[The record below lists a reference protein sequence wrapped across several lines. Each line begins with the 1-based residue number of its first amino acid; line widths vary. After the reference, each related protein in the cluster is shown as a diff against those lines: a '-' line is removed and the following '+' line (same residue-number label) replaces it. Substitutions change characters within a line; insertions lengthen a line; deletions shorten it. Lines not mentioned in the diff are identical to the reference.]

1 MLLRRKRRK
10 NTPTSITQT
19 ISENILSFPNN
30 YIEGGGGR
38 RRGSGRWRGRGREG
52 GWGSEKMEK
61 QYSEGEVYIK
71 AF

>member
-30 YIEGGGGR
+30 YIEGGWGGGGGGGGR
-38 RRGSGRWRGRGREG
+38 GEEG
-52 GWGSEKMEK
+52 GDQIKWKK
-61 QYSEGEVYIK
+61 QYFEGEVYIK